1 MKYIKRIVDDEI
13 ALQLKV
19 AGAIQIKGPKWCGK
33 TTSARQVA
41 KSVLEL
47 QNPDLQDYYLELA
60 STKPSLLLEGDKP
73 RLIDEW
79 QLAPKLW
86 NAVRYDIDKTGECGS
101 YILTGSAVPLDD
113 DTTKDLHTGVGRFAI
128 VDMKPMT
135 LYESGDSNGK
145 ISLNDLLNGKRDIDG
160 IKSTLDYERIATVL
174 CRGGWPNA
182 IGLAD
187 DVSESVAK
195 NYLNVLCQSDISRVD
210 GVKKD
215 PDLARAI
222 LRAYARQTS
231 TIDSDK
237 SMYDDIRSN
246 YALVSEATIA
256 SYIKVLKRL
265 YIIEDIEA
273 WNPNIRS
280 KTAIRTSPKKAF
292 VDPSLAVAALGCS
305 KKELMLDI
313 NTFGLLFEN
322 LVGRDLSVYAKKHG
336 GVLRHYRDRYG
347 LECDNVIHFPDGRYI
362 LAEVKLGGRKLKE
375 AEEHLLELN
384 RLINES
390 EDIKIK
396 PSLLMIIT
404 GTDMAYVTPTNVLV
418 VPIGCLKD

>member
-1 MKYIKRIVDDEI
+1 M
-13 ALQLKV
+13 
-19 AGAIQIKGPKWCGK
+19 
-33 TTSARQVA
+33 
-41 KSVLEL
+41 
-47 QNPDLQDYYLELA
+47 
-60 STKPSLLLEGDKP
+60 
-73 RLIDEW
+73 
-79 QLAPKLW
+79 
-86 NAVRYDIDKTGECGS
+86 
-101 YILTGSAVPLDD
+101 
-113 DTTKDLHTGVGRFAI
+113 
-128 VDMKPMT
+128 
-135 LYESGDSNGK
+135 
-145 ISLNDLLNGKRDIDG
+145 
-160 IKSTLDYERIATVL
+160 
-174 CRGGWPNA
+174 
-182 IGLAD
+182 AD